1 MVNKKRLIWVLIVF
15 LLVLSILKEINKVF
29 YLLFALYGVSNNL
42 NSVRLV
48 RHNTFSVIAED
59 NSDCTWL
66 CQLENLFTP
75 NENLAGEVY
84 G

>member
-1 MVNKKRLIWVLIVF
+1 MKKRLILVLVVF

-29 YLLFALYGVSNNL
+29 YLLFPLYVVSNNL
-42 NSVRLV
+42 NLVSLV

-66 CQLENLFTP
+66 CQVVNLFTAK
-75 NENLAGEVY
+75 ENLAGEAA
-84 G
+84 